1 MPTKVNIVL
10 DDDAKA
16 EMERLV
22 ARGRRSRVIN
32 DALRT
37 ELTRIRRERVPATL
51 DRLRQQTA
59 PVAAEEI
66 VRLLAR
72 DRRRA

>member
-1 MPTKVNIVL
+1 MPTKVNVVL
-10 DDDAKA
+10 DDDVKA

-37 ELTRIRRERVPATL
+37 ELTRIRRERVSAKL
-51 DRLRQQTA
+51 DRLRQQAA

-66 VRLLAR
+66 VRVLAR